1 VARARRTRLQRLV
14 IAVNLLLVAAC
25 LATAAALGYTYAR
38 VREIPRVVL
47 DTALAPAEREG
58 AALSRAENF
67 LIVGTDSAEGLDP
80 DDPVLAGRPPGI
92 RSDTIMLLH
101 VDPDE
106 TTAALLSL
114 PRDLWVP
121 IAGQDR
127 SQRINMAINEGGPQ
141 LLIDTIA
148 ATFGV
153 DVHHYVEVD
162 FAGFYDLV
170 EAIDGVPVYFPEPAR
185 DPDSL
190 LDVPEA
196 GCVTL
201 DASQALAYARSR
213 HYEVFRDGRWHTDGS
228 GDLGRITR
236 QQDFIRRALHRAVSR
251 GARNPAVLKELID
264 VAVGTVTVDDEL
276 TPGDLLA
283 LGSRFRSF
291 NPDTLA
297 TYSLPV
303 DDVVVRGAAVLRV
316 RERDAEPVLAVF
328 RGETA
333 AAPGGSD
340 DDAATST
347 TAESTSTTETTGTV
361 NGTSSGDPAEVSC

>member
-1 VARARRTRLQRLV
+1 
-14 IAVNLLLVAAC
+14 
-25 LATAAALGYTYAR
+25 
-38 VREIPRVVL
+38 
-47 DTALAPAEREG
+47 
-58 AALSRAENF
+58 
-67 LIVGTDSAEGLDP
+67 
-80 DDPVLAGRPPGI
+80 
-92 RSDTIMLLH
+92 MLLH

-127 SQRINMAINEGGPQ
+127 SQRINTAINEGGPQ

-148 ATFGV
+148 ETFDL

-170 EAIDGVPVYFPEPAR
+170 DAIDGVPVYFAEPAR

-201 DASQALAYARSR
+201 DAAQALAYARSR
-213 HYEVFRDGRWHTDGS
+213 HYEFYRDGRWHTDGS

-264 VAVGTVTVDDEL
+264 VAVGTVTIDDEL

-291 NPDTLA
+291 NPDTLV

-303 DDVVVRGAAVLRV
+303 DDVVIRGAAVLRV
-316 RERDAEPVLAVF
+316 RESEAEAVLAVF
-328 RGETA
+328 RGSPVGGA
-333 AAPGGSD
+333 VAPGEGST
-340 DDAATST
+340 TST
-347 TAESTSTTETTGTV
+347 TGGGTSTTGTTGTV